1 MSWLSTAPS
10 QVIAAT
16 IDVGTHPHVK
26 ILGLTINTDTVLT
39 TLIAGAILLAVGFYM
54 RVKAQTGV
62 PSKLQLIFETIVD
75 LVNKQ
80 VDESMGIKVAPFVVP
95 LAVTLF
101 CFILLCNWIGLVPS
115 GHPEKLPAP
124 TADINLTLAL
134 AFAVIV
140 PLHIV
145 SIRRRG
151 LKQYIKHY
159 FQPYP
164 IMFPINLIEELV
176 KPFTLALRLFGN
188 LISGAIMVALL
199 ALMTPYILW
208 LPQGAWK
215 AVDLAVGV
223 IQAFIFALLTILY
236 FAFAT
241 TTDHGPDEHGPS
253 KTRDE
258 HGPSKTRDEHEALE
272 PAHST

>member
-1 MSWLSTAPS
+1 MTCSSSAPS

-16 IDVGTHPHVK
+16 IDVGTHPHLKV
-26 ILGLTINTDTVLT
+26 LGLTVNSDTVLT
-39 TLIAGAILLAVGFYM
+39 TLIAGVILVAVGLYM
-54 RVKAQTGV
+54 RVRAQSGV
-62 PSKLQLIFETIVD
+62 PSKLQLIFELIVD
-75 LVNKQ
+75 TVNKQ
-80 VDESMGIKVAPFVVP
+80 VEESMGIRVAPFVVP

-101 CFILLCNWIGLVPS
+101 LFILLCNWIGLIPS

-124 TADINLTLAL
+124 TADINLTLAM
-134 AFAVIV
+134 AFAVII

-145 SIRRRG
+145 SVRRRG
-151 LKQYIKHY
+151 TKAYIKHF

-164 IMFPINLIEELV
+164 IMFPINLIEEIV

-199 ALMTPYILW
+199 ALLPAYILW
-208 LPQGAWK
+208 APQGIWK
-215 AVDLAVGV
+215 AIDAAVGV

-241 TTDHGPDEHGPS
+241 TTESHGND
-253 KTRDE
+253 R
-258 HGPSKTRDEHEALE
+258 E
-272 PAHST
+272 PVDAPAPPGSMHSSAH

>member
-1 MSWLSTAPS
+1 MSWSSAAPTS
-10 QVIAAT
+10 VVAAT

-26 ILGLTINTDTVLT
+26 ILGLTINSDTVLT
-39 TLIAGAILLAVGFYM
+39 TLIAGAIVIGLGLYM
-54 RVKAQTGV
+54 RVRAQSGV
-62 PSKLQLIFETIVD
+62 PSKLQLIFELIVD
-75 LVNKQ
+75 SVNKQ
-80 VDESMGIKVAPFVVP
+80 VDESMGIEVAPFVVP

-101 CFILLCNWIGLVPS
+101 IFILLCNWIGLIPS

-124 TADINLTLAL
+124 TADINLTLAM
-134 AFAVIV
+134 AFAVII

-145 SIRRRG
+145 SVRRRG
-151 LKQYIKHY
+151 LKAYIKHF

-164 IMFPINLIEELV
+164 IMFPINLIEEIV

-199 ALMTPYILW
+199 ALLPAYILW
-208 LPQGAWK
+208 APQGLWK
-215 AVDLAVGV
+215 LIDAAVGV

-241 TTDHGPDEHGPS
+241 TTEGHGDSHGTTESPKIPDGQPVIEGH
-253 KTRDE
+253 
-258 HGPSKTRDEHEALE
+258 
-272 PAHST
+272 

>member
-1 MSWLSTAPS
+1 MSWSSTAPAH
-10 QVIAAT
+10 VVAAT
-16 IDVGTHPHVK
+16 IDVGVHPHIK
-26 ILGLTINTDTVLT
+26 ILGLTINSDTVLT
-39 TLIAGAILLAVGFYM
+39 TLIAGAIVVGLGLYM
-54 RVKAQTGV
+54 RVRAQSGV
-62 PSKLQLIFETIVD
+62 PSKLQLIFELIVD
-75 LVNKQ
+75 TVNKQ
-80 VDESMGIKVAPFVVP
+80 VDESMGIEVAPFVVP

-101 CFILLCNWIGLVPS
+101 LFILLCNWIGLIPS

-134 AFAVIV
+134 AFAVII

-145 SIRRRG
+145 SVRRRG
-151 LKQYIKHY
+151 LKAYVKHF

-164 IMFPINLIEELV
+164 IMFPINLIEEIV

-199 ALMTPYILW
+199 ALLPAYILW
-208 LPQGAWK
+208 APQGLWK
-215 AVDLAVGV
+215 VIDALVGV

-241 TTDHGPDEHGPS
+241 TTEDHGATASHGADSHPV
-253 KTRDE
+253 TDG
-258 HGPSKTRDEHEALE
+258 HPVTEA
-272 PAHST
+272 H

>member
-1 MSWLSTAPS
+1 MSLLSTAPS
-10 QVIAAT
+10 QVVAAT
-16 IDVGTHPHVK
+16 IDVGTHPEAK
-26 ILGLTINTDTVLT
+26 IFGLTINTDTVLT
-39 TLIAGAILLAVGFYM
+39 TLIAGFILVALGLYM
-54 RVKAQTGV
+54 RAKAQTGV
-62 PSKLQLIFETIVD
+62 PSKLQLIFETVVD
-75 LVNKQ
+75 AVNKQ

-101 CFILLCNWIGLVPS
+101 GFILLCNWIGLVPS

-145 SIRRRG
+145 SVRQRG
-151 LKQYIKHY
+151 LKAYVKHF

-199 ALMTPYILW
+199 ALLPAYALW
-208 LPQGAWK
+208 APQGVWK
-215 AVDLAVGV
+215 LIDAAVGV

-241 TTDHGPDEHGPS
+241 TTESH
-253 KTRDE
+253 
-258 HGPSKTRDEHEALE
+258 
-272 PAHST
+272 

>member
-1 MSWLSTAPS
+1 MSWSSAAPS
-10 QVIAAT
+10 QVVAAT
-16 IDVGTHPHVK
+16 IDVGTHPHIK
-26 ILGLTINTDTVLT
+26 ILGLTINSDTVLT
-39 TLIAGAILLAVGFYM
+39 TLIAGAIVVGLGLYM
-54 RVKAQTGV
+54 RARAQTGV
-62 PSKLQLIFETIVD
+62 PSKLQLIFELIVD
-75 LVNKQ
+75 SVNKQ
-80 VDESMGIKVAPFVVP
+80 VEESMGIAVAPFVVP

-101 CFILLCNWIGLVPS
+101 LFILLCNWIGLIPS

-124 TADINLTLAL
+124 TADINLTLAM

-151 LKQYIKHY
+151 LKAYIKHY

-199 ALMTPYILW
+199 ALLPAYILW
-208 LPQGAWK
+208 VPQGLWK
-215 AVDLAVGV
+215 LIDAAVGV

-241 TTDHGPDEHGPS
+241 TTEDHGTTDS
-253 KTRDE
+253 
-258 HGPSKTRDEHEALE
+258 
-272 PAHST
+272 HSGTDGHSATDGHPVTQGQPIIEGH

>member
-1 MSWLSTAPS
+1 MSWSSTAPA
-10 QVIAAT
+10 QVVAAT

-26 ILGLTINTDTVLT
+26 ILGLTINSDTVLT
-39 TLIAGAILLAVGFYM
+39 TLIAGAIVVGLGLYM
-54 RVKAQTGV
+54 RVRAQSGV
-62 PSKLQLIFETIVD
+62 PSKLQLIFELIVD
-75 LVNKQ
+75 NVNKQ
-80 VDESMGIKVAPFVVP
+80 VDESMGIEVAPFVVP

-101 CFILLCNWIGLVPS
+101 IFILLCNWIGLIPS

-124 TADINLTLAL
+124 TADINLTLAM
-134 AFAVIV
+134 AFAVII

-145 SIRRRG
+145 SVRRRG
-151 LKQYIKHY
+151 LRAYIKHY

-164 IMFPINLIEELV
+164 IMFPINFIEELV

-199 ALMTPYILW
+199 ALLPAYILW
-208 LPQGAWK
+208 FPQGIWK
-215 AVDLAVGV
+215 LIDAAVGV

-241 TTDHGPDEHGPS
+241 TIEDHSATDGHGAIESHPTTDGHAVIEGH
-253 KTRDE
+253 
-258 HGPSKTRDEHEALE
+258 
-272 PAHST
+272 